1 MCTFSSP
8 SSSDSADSVP
18 RRLFFFI
25 VFIALLAT
33 SNKASAKDVWGTFIN
48 DGGWDSDGVSFCLG
62 FLTPAFAL
70 AGVDA
75 VVHMSEETHNAPINI
90 PRAMI
95 GAVIINGLAGFAY
108 IITILYCITDAD
120 TVLSAPF
127 PILVVFQEATGSQKA
142 STAMLSGIITIF
154 SFALFG
160 VYASSSRLVWAF
172 SRDRGLPASRF
183 FSRITEWNKAP
194 TNAVLLCFVVTT
206 LLSLINIGSYTAF
219 NAFLSLATI
228 GFYFSYG
235 LPILLF
241 FIRRFN
247 HANPIKFGPWKMSRM
262 VGMVNNVLALMFC
275 TFLIIFLP
283 FPSYLPVTAKN
294 MNYAA
299 PIFIGV
305 MGFAIIFYFVYG
317 HKNYVGPIKET
328 GSETSSQSDV
338 PLEHQSEVMD
348 EKTRV

>member
-1 MCTFSSP
+1 MLPTP
-8 SSSDSADSVP
+8 SITLASDSFQRS
-18 RRLFFFI
+18 LFFFI

-33 SNKASAKDVWGTFIN
+33 SKKASAKDVWGTFIN
-48 DGGWDSDGVSFCLG
+48 NGGWSSDGVSFCLG

-75 VVHMSEETHNAPINI
+75 VVHMSEETHNAPVNI

-95 GAVIINGLAGFAY
+95 GAVIINGIAGFTY
-108 IITILYCITDAD
+108 IVTILYCITD
-120 TVLSAPF
+120 TTSVLSAPF
-127 PILVVFQEATGSQKA
+127 PILVVFQEATGSQAA

-154 SFALFG
+154 AFALFG
-160 VYASSSRLVWAF
+160 VFASSSRLVWAF
-172 SRDRGLPASRF
+172 SRDHGLPGSTF
-183 FSRITEWNKAP
+183 FARITEWNKTP
-194 TNAVLLCFVVTT
+194 TNAVLLCFVVVS

-241 FIRRFN
+241 FLRRFN
-247 HANPIKFGPWKMSRM
+247 HANPIQFGPWKMSRM
-262 VGMVNNVLALMFC
+262 VGIVNNVLAIMFC

-283 FPSYLPVTAKN
+283 FPSYLPVTSQN

-305 MGFAIIFYFVYG
+305 MLFAIVFYFVEG
-317 HKNYVGPIKET
+317 HKRYVGPIKET
-328 GSETSSQSDV
+328 GSETSSQTDDLPV
-338 PLEHQSEVMD
+338 EHQSEVMD
-348 EKTRV
+348 EKHMQ